1 MARKSGRYACG
12 RLGICKLE
20 ICATSHRKEINMEDK
35 KNMEV
40 VADQNEGFEYDE
52 GIEPTQEEIE
62 AAKALV
68 EQEA

>member
-20 ICATSHRKEINMEDK
+20 ICATLRRKEINMEDK
-35 KNMEV
+35 KSMEV
-40 VADQNEGFEYDE
+40 ATDQNEGYEFDE
-52 GIEPTQEEIE
+52 GIEPTLEEIE
-62 AAKALV
+62 AAKKLA

>member
-1 MARKSGRYACG
+1 
-12 RLGICKLE
+12 
-20 ICATSHRKEINMEDK
+20 MEDK
-35 KNMEV
+35 KSMEV
-40 VADQNEGFEYDE
+40 APDQNEWFEYDE

>member
-1 MARKSGRYACG
+1 
-12 RLGICKLE
+12 
-20 ICATSHRKEINMEDK
+20 MENK

-40 VADQNEGFEYDE
+40 ATNQNEGIEYDE

>member
-1 MARKSGRYACG
+1 MK
-12 RLGICKLE
+12 
-20 ICATSHRKEINMEDK
+20 DK

-40 VADQNEGFEYDE
+40 ATDQNEGIEYDE

>member
-1 MARKSGRYACG
+1 MRKTGYLQIRDLCDVAQEG
-12 RLGICKLE
+12 
-20 ICATSHRKEINMEDK
+20 EDK

>member
-20 ICATSHRKEINMEDK
+20 ICATSHRKEINMEEN
-35 KNMEV
+35 KNVEV
-40 VADQNEGFEYDE
+40 ATDQNDGHEFDE
-52 GIEPTQEEIE
+52 GIEPTPEETE
-62 AAKALV
+62 AAEKQA

>member
-1 MARKSGRYACG
+1 
-12 RLGICKLE
+12 
-20 ICATSHRKEINMEDK
+20 MEDK
-35 KNMEV
+35 KSMEV
-40 VADQNEGFEYDE
+40 ATDQNEGVEYDE

>member
-1 MARKSGRYACG
+1 
-12 RLGICKLE
+12 
-20 ICATSHRKEINMEDK
+20 MEDK
-35 KNMEV
+35 KSMEV
-40 VADQNEGFEYDE
+40 ATDQNKGFEYDE